1 MRLRLSGR
9 GIARR
14 RYGTPWAGT
23 AIAAAAASLV
33 LSSAMPATAAP
44 SAGARVPVPLL
55 TWQACTSPAQAGFQC
70 ATARVPLD
78 YRYPTGATIEIAVI
92 RHLAT
97 GPGQPAGSLFFNPG
111 GPGGAGT
118 SALPV
123 FYSYFPAV
131 LRQRFNIISFDP
143 RGTGDSTAVQCFPS
157 AAAEAAFL
165 AKLPAGFPVR
175 AAEQRLWISVAARF
189 GQRCER
195 HNAALL
201 PHLAT
206 ADVAR
211 DMDLLRQAVGAPSL
225 NYLGVS
231 YGSYLGATYA
241 NLFPGTVHAMVLDGN
256 VAPPGWAGPGRAGR
270 LPLSTFLRL
279 GSDLGRA
286 ATLGQFLG
294 LCGQAGTAQCAFSA
308 GTPQATRAK
317 YATLLRRLW
326 PGPVTATIPGLGP
339 VTITYALLVTLL
351 GDYLYTVLPA
361 AGLPGWAYTAALLQ
375 VVWQA
380 SGGSTGQ
387 RPAAGTI
394 TAPAPPAGTAPMTSR
409 PATPLGPSTAPG
421 VTTGAASSRYAGEE
435 QQLAILCA
443 DSPNPRDPAGYPAQA
458 AFSHARAGAI
468 GLPLVWLTEFCAT
481 WPATD
486 ADGYYG
492 PWDHPTASPILLV
505 GNIYDP
511 ATPYSGSHAMAA
523 ELARARLLTVAGYGH
538 TALLNPST
546 CVADYETSYFLTGA
560 LPPAGAVCQQDQQP
574 FGLPAQP

>member
-1 MRLRLSGR
+1 VLLGS
-9 GIARR
+9 AV
-14 RYGTPWAGT
+14 P
-23 AIAAAAASLV
+23 AAAA
-33 LSSAMPATAAP
+33 P
-44 SAGARVPVPLL
+44 VPVLN
-55 TWQACTSPAQAGFQC
+55 WQPCTSPAAAGFQC

-78 YRYPTGATIEIAVI
+78 YRSPVGATIEIAVI
-92 RHLAT
+92 RHVAT

-123 FYSYFPAV
+123 FYGYFPAV
-131 LRQRFNIISFDP
+131 LRQRFNIVSFDP
-143 RGTGDSTAVQCFPS
+143 RGTGDSAAVQCFPS

-165 AKLPAGFPVR
+165 GKLPAGFPVG

-195 HNAALL
+195 SNAALL

-225 NYLGVS
+225 DYLGVS

-241 NLFPGTVHAMVLDGN
+241 SLFPGRVHAMVLDGN
-256 VAPPGWAGPGRAGR
+256 VAPTGWAMPGQAGP

-279 GSDLGRA
+279 GSDIGRA

-294 LCGQAGTAQCAFSA
+294 LCGHAGTAGCAFSA

-317 YATLLRRLW
+317 YATLLLRLRQ
-326 PGPVTATIPGLGP
+326 GPVTATIPGLGP
-339 VTITYALLVTLL
+339 VTFTYAFLVSLL

-361 AGLPGWAYTAALLQ
+361 AGLPGWASAAALLQ
-375 VVWQA
+375 AIWQA

-387 RPAAGTI
+387 RPAPGAI
-394 TAPAPPAGTAPMTSR
+394 TAPAQPAGTAPLAPRLTTPLGPPTALG
-409 PATPLGPSTAPG
+409 PATLLGPSTAVGPA
-421 VTTGAASSRYAGEE
+421 TADASSRYAGEE

-443 DSPNPRDPAGYPAQA
+443 DSPNPRDPASYAAQA
-458 AFSHARAGAI
+458 AFSHARARSI
-468 GLPLVWLTEFCAT
+468 GLPLVWLTEFCST

-486 ADGYYG
+486 ADGYDG
-492 PWDHPTASPILLV
+492 PWNRPTASPILLV

-511 ATPYSGSHAMAA
+511 ATPYSGSLAMAA

-546 CVADYETSYFLTGA
+546 CVGNYETSYFLTGA
-560 LPPAGAVCQQDQQP
+560 LPAPGTVCRQDQQP
-574 FGLPAQP
+574 FGLAAQP